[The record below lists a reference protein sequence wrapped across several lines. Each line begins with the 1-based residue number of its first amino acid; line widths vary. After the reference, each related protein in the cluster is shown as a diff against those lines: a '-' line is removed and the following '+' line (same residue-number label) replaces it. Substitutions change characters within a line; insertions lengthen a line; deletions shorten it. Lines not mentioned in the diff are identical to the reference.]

1 MNKADWRLLEKIQ
14 AGSLSDDE
22 AYLLEREEDAYA
34 LAQAGY
40 ILIIGPGKQGSP
52 HEGKCCAIILKEG
65 TDALEEYKEKQK
77 EKKRDCNWNPCGCIG
92 PLYFFYNVR
101 PSHSKNAGRAT
112 VSSCEVKNPLR
123 KNQSKSYGLISQ
135 WRFSSSSLK
144 S

>member
-77 EKKRDCNWNPCGCIG
+77 EKKRAHTVQTLGIAIG
-92 PLYFFYNVR
+92 IPAAVLALFTFFTTFGQ
-101 PSHSKNAGRAT
+101 A
-112 VSSCEVKNPLR
+112 
-123 KNQSKSYGLISQ
+123 I
-135 WRFSSSSLK
+135 LK
-144 S
+144 TLGELL

>member
-52 HEGKCCAIILKEG
+52 HEGKCCARHFAAAKSVKQRVAHCLSPFSCALKVYLPPARQSG
-65 TDALEEYKEKQK
+65 LPARQT
-77 EKKRDCNWNPCGCIG
+77 
-92 PLYFFYNVR
+92 
-101 PSHSKNAGRAT
+101 
-112 VSSCEVKNPLR
+112 LR
-123 KNQSKSYGLISQ
+123 G
-135 WRFSSSSLK
+135 
-144 S
+144 